1 MYLTTPTLESINNI
15 QKNIKSIVEK
25 ELENKYAEYEQTK
38 VNNQHLSST
47 NNTLKKE
54 LDQEK
59 RKAKHFENYMW
70 RMKDVLIML
79 QSDWVIEIIE
89 DWDCWYDEY
98 WNWWWYRV
106 EFVKYKDKQI
116 EIDYEQF

>member
-1 MYLTTPTLESINNI
+1 MYLTTPTLESISSI

-25 ELENKYAEYEQTK
+25 ELEYKCAEYEQTK
-38 VNNQHLSST
+38 VNNTHLSSI

-59 RKAKHFENYMW
+59 RKSKH
-70 RMKDVLIML
+70 MKDVLIML
-79 QSDWVIEIIE
+79 QSDWIIEIVE

-106 EFVKYKDKQI
+106 EFVKYKDQQI